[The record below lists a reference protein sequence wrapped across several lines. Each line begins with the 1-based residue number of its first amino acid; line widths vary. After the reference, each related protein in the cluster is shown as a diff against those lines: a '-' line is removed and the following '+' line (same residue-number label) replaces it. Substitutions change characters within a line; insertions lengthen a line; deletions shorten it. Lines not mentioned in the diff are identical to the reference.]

1 MPQTKVIAIANQ
13 KGGVGKTTTAIN
25 LSSALGILKQTVLL
39 IDVDPQA
46 NATSGLGI
54 ITKNNNNS
62 VINLFQGNLNI
73 DQCILD
79 THSPNLK
86 IIPGSIKLAE
96 IEIDIKNPNL
106 NRLKIA
112 LERIKNNFDFV
123 IIDCSPSLGYL
134 TLNSFVASDSIVI
147 PIQCEFFALD
157 GLRKLLSTFKS
168 IKKSFNNNLSIEGIL
183 ITMYDERL
191 SHNNHIALELKKHF
205 EELIF
210 KTVIKRNTSLSEAP
224 SFGVNVFNYKVNSE
238 GSTNYLNLC
247 REIMKNQ
254 SLDKQTSLGKKMFQ
268 IMKETEETILLDPC
282 IEDRNLDHFKVF
294 SLGDENF
301 DKLYGCTKKEVS
313 DQLGLVYND
322 IHTDL
327 WMYRIRNKTSL
338 FRKNFL
344 YVYFDKNK
352 VNLIKLRRFK
362 FN

>member
-1 MPQTKVIAIANQ
+1 MRKFKNLDYYSF
-13 KGGVGKTTTAIN
+13 KTNFNSN
-25 LSSALGILKQTVLL
+25 L
-39 IDVDPQA
+39 D
-46 NATSGLGI
+46 
-54 ITKNNNNS
+54 
-62 VINLFQGNLNI
+62 
-73 DQCILD
+73 
-79 THSPNLK
+79 
-86 IIPGSIKLAE
+86 
-96 IEIDIKNPNL
+96 
-106 NRLKIA
+106 
-112 LERIKNNFDFV
+112 
-123 IIDCSPSLGYL
+123 
-134 TLNSFVASDSIVI
+134 
-147 PIQCEFFALD
+147 
-157 GLRKLLSTFKS
+157 
-168 IKKSFNNNLSIEGIL
+168 IEGVL
-183 ITMYDERL
+183 VTMYDGRL
-191 SHNNHIALELKKHF
+191 SHNNHIISELREHF
-205 EELIF
+205 QGLIF
-210 KTVIKRNTSLSEAP
+210 KTIVKRNISLSEAP
-224 SFGVNVFNYKVNSE
+224 SFGTSVLDYKVSSE
-238 GSTNYLNLC
+238 GSTNYLNLS